1 MAYID
6 PRPGQLLTWGA
17 PVRAYVHT
25 QMTRASGSLV
35 FSLQQKTS
43 EGWRV
48 VAHLRTADEPAT
60 RGPRGLWLAD
70 VSVRICQGRAAA
82 ARTAG
87 RKTVNACVEGTLMP
101 VAPRPASTGDLPRPG
116 GEWPDLPRLKYVN
129 DDDGARF
136 AVIGRDDRRLAR
148 DVSSMGRMPSVRL
161 GTDGV
166 SIAGWRGMVWRDAL
180 AG

>member
-1 MAYID
+1 MAYLTN
-6 PRPGQLLTWGA
+6 RPGQHLKWGA

-25 QMTRASGSLV
+25 GLTRARGALV
-35 FSLQQKTS
+35 FSLQQQTS

-70 VSVRICQGRAAA
+70 VRVRVCQGRAAA
-82 ARTAG
+82 ARAAG
-87 RKTVNACVEGTLMP
+87 KKTVNAAIEGTLMP
-101 VAPRPASTGDLPRPG
+101 VAPRPASTGDLPRPN

-136 AVIGRDDRRLAR
+136 AVVGRDGRRLAR
-148 DVSSMGRMPSVRL
+148 DVSTVGRMPSVRL

-166 SIAGWRGMVWRDAL
+166 SVAGWRGMVWRDAL
-180 AG
+180 A